1 MSSSDF
7 GRVPELDIAEETP
20 KKEEEKIFDK
30 PKENVSM
37 KIKEPN
43 SEDQKKIKLKEHL
56 AKCRQKSIA
65 VRKAKALEKKANKKP
80 RGRPKKIKEEQPV
93 VNMQSLPEPVV
104 EQKLPS
110 IEEGDMFKD
119 LPKAENTP
127 PVNNLDTIQNDVM
140 EKEQPT
146 PTPLPA
152 PPIQHSTFN
161 VDDLWSKMSSKIDEK
176 FASVN
181 TLSQVQTAPD
191 HYAKYYEDMKA
202 NEERIR
208 KDERERMKAE
218 ALQHKQNVLTGAT
231 NKYFNKLGYSTP
243 ERQTP
248 KAPQVSENNAW
259 DNLLNPRR
267 KY

>member
-1 MSSSDF
+1 MSSDF
-7 GRVPELDIAEETP
+7 GRVPELNIEEATP

-43 SEDQKKIKLKEHL
+43 AEDQKKIKLKEHL

-80 RGRPKKIKEEQPV
+80 RGRPKKVKEEQPV
-93 VNMQSLPEPVV
+93 VNLQSLPEPVV
-104 EQKLPS
+104 EQKLPT
-110 IEEGDMFKD
+110 IPENEVFKG

-127 PVNNLDTIQNDVM
+127 PENNFDTIQNDVM
-140 EKEQPT
+140 EKEQP
-146 PTPLPA
+146 
-152 PPIQHSTFN
+152 PPPPSFN

-176 FASVN
+176 FASV
-181 TLSQVQTAPD
+181 SAPIPIPQQAPD

-218 ALQHKQNVLTGAT
+218 ALQHKQNVLIGST

-243 ERQTP
+243 EKQTP